1 MSARFSQI
9 VEESK
14 VRPTAAEDCSLSPY
28 IPIGDLRDIIF
39 DYTTSID
46 GHKLRRL
53 IGEEHRYIGSMIE
66 MAAAHPLTRDI
77 KICVIL

>member
-14 VRPTAAEDCSLSPY
+14 IRPTMAEDFHLGRH
-28 IPIGDLRDIIF
+28 IPIDDLRDIVF
-39 DYTTSID
+39 EYTSSVD
-46 GHKLRRL
+46 GDKLRNL
-53 IGEEHRYIGSMIE
+53 ICEEKSIRSMIE
-66 MAAAHPLTRDI
+66 LAAEHPLTRDI